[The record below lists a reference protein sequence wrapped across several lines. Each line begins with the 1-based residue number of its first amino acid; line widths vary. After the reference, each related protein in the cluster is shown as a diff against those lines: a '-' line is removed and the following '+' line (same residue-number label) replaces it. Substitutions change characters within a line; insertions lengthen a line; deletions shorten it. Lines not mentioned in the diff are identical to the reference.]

1 MRTKEEVIKYCMT
14 FPGVYEDYP
23 FDDGDWTCMRIRKN
37 RRIFA
42 WIYPRQGNIWVN
54 VKCDPQWREFW
65 RAAYPSVVP
74 AYHMNKVHWN
84 SVILDGSIPEKEIR
98 RMIAESFDLCMGR
111 K

>member
-65 RAAYPSVVP
+65 TGGLSVGGAGLSHEQGALELGHSGREYPGEG
-74 AYHMNKVHWN
+74 
-84 SVILDGSIPEKEIR
+84 DPENDRGE
-98 RMIAESFDLCMGR
+98 L
-111 K
+111 

>member
-65 RAAYPSVVP
+65 TGASQITAA
-74 AYHMNKVHWN
+74 AHRETLQK
-84 SVILDGSIPEKEIR
+84 L
-98 RMIAESFDLCMGR
+98 
-111 K
+111 

>member
-1 MRTKEEVIKYCMT
+1 MT

-54 VKCDPQWREFW
+54 VKCDP
-65 RAAYPSVVP
+65 SG
-74 AYHMNKVHWN
+74 
-84 SVILDGSIPEKEIR
+84 GSSGGRPIR
-98 RMIAESFDLCMGR
+98 RWCRLIT
-111 K
+111 